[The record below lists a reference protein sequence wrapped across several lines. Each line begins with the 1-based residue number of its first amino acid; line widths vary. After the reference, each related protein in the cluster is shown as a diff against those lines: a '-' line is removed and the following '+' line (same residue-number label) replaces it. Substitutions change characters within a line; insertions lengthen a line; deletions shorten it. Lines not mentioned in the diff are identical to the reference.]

1 VDLIPLPRTFWM
13 NDIKLIA
20 GLGNPGQ
27 EYRQTRHNVGFET
40 IDLLAGRLE
49 VELNKEKFG
58 ACFGQTVFEDKKLI
72 LLKPMLFMNNS
83 GRVIADVSNFYKI
96 GPADILVITD
106 DLALDTGM
114 LRLRPSGS
122 AGGHNGL
129 ADIVEKLATEEFGRL
144 RLGIGGKGQMTGR
157 DYVLSRP
164 EPAQRE
170 RLEKAMTEAVEAV
183 MVWIN
188 QGIEAAMNR
197 FNKKMSPSENGNKE
211 LKSEK

>member
-1 VDLIPLPRTFWM
+1 M
-13 NDIKLIA
+13 NDIRLIA

-27 EYRQTRHNVGFET
+27 EYRQTRHNIGFEA

-58 ACFGQTVFEDKKLI
+58 AFFGQTVFEDKKLI

-96 GPADILVITD
+96 EAADILVITD
-106 DLALDTGM
+106 DLAIDAGM
-114 LRLRPSGS
+114 IRLRSAGS
-122 AGGHNGL
+122 AGSHNGL
-129 ADIVEKLATEEFGRL
+129 ADIVEKLATDKFSRL
-144 RLGIGGKGQMTGR
+144 RIGIGGKGRMTGR

-164 EPAQRE
+164 DAAERE
-170 RLEKAMTEAVEAV
+170 QIEKAISEAAEAV

-188 QGIEAAMNR
+188 QGIEIAMNR
-197 FNKKMSPSENGNKE
+197 FNKKMSPNEKGESKENTKD
-211 LKSEK
+211 KD

>member
-1 VDLIPLPRTFWM
+1 M
-13 NDIKLIA
+13 NDIRLIA

-40 IDLLAGRLE
+40 IDLLAGRLN

-96 GPADILVITD
+96 ESADILVITD
-106 DLALDTGM
+106 DLAIDAGM
-114 LRLRPSGS
+114 IRLRSAGS
-122 AGGHNGL
+122 AGSHNGL
-129 ADIVEKLATEEFGRL
+129 GDIVEKLATDKFGRL
-144 RLGIGGKGQMTGR
+144 RIGIGGKGQMTGR

-164 EPAQRE
+164 DPAQRE
-170 RLEKAMTEAVEAV
+170 QIEKAISEAVEAV
-183 MVWIN
+183 MVWIK
-188 QGIEAAMNR
+188 QGIEIAMNR
-197 FNKKMSPSENGNKE
+197 FNRKMTPEENGDKE
-211 LKSEK
+211 VKSEK